1 MEEKRSK
8 VKLYIDED
16 VWGGLAAALRERGYD
31 AVDAHEMDRE
41 GLSDEEQLAYA
52 AAEGR
57 AILVYNKRDY
67 VPLARDYFY
76 SAHSHCGI
84 ILSCQLEPGELL
96 RRVLNLMEA
105 VSAWEIEEL
114 VIPLGAYK

>member
-1 MEEKRSK
+1 MSPRSQ

-31 AVDAHEMDRE
+31 AVDVHEMERE
-41 GLSDEEQLAYA
+41 GHSDDEQLAYA
-52 AAEGR
+52 ATEGR

-76 SAHSHCGI
+76 SERPHWGI
-84 ILSCQLEPGELL
+84 ILSRQLGPGELL
-96 RRVLNLMEA
+96 RRVLRLVEA
-105 VSAWEIEEL
+105 TSAEEIKDL
-114 VIPLGAYK
+114 VIPLGMYK